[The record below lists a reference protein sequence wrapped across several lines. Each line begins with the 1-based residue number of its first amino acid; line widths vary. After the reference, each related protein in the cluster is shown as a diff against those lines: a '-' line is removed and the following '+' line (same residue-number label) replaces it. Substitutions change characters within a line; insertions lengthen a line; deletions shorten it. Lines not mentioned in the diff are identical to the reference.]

1 MPRILLFTLALLLG
15 ACASD
20 PPPVPPTLVEL
31 TLLSSERLNP
41 TSLGTAAP
49 LRVKLYQLKST
60 ATFERADFFA
70 LFDKGSATLGAELVE
85 EQELLLRPGETRML
99 ELELDEQAGHLGV
112 VAAFRDLDRAVWRQV
127 VAVPRQ
133 QTSRMIITFDARSVV
148 IAPAPA
154 PVAH

>member
-1 MPRILLFTLALLLG
+1 
-15 ACASD
+15 
-20 PPPVPPTLVEL
+20 
-31 TLLSSERLNP
+31 
-41 TSLGTAAP
+41 
-49 LRVKLYQLKST
+49 
-60 ATFERADFFA
+60 
-70 LFDKGSATLGAELVE
+70 
-85 EQELLLRPGETRML
+85 ML